1 MTKRRARSRRQ
12 PTARDYPRTARLN
25 QLFHE
30 ILAEELEKVDDDR
43 LLLVTIM
50 AVEVDADLRHAVV
63 YFNTLGGAEDD
74 EDVLAALDEHRGA
87 LRKALGAQARVKRTP
102 ELVFKPDE
110 VARDAARIEDLLR
123 DMRDTEG

>member
-1 MTKRRARSRRQ
+1 MTKRARPHRQ
-12 PTARDYPRTARLN
+12 PSARDYPRTARLN

-74 EDVLAALDEHRGA
+74 QDVLAAPDEHRRSPPKGPRA
-87 LRKALGAQARVKRTP
+87 PAR
-102 ELVFKPDE
+102 
-110 VARDAARIEDLLR
+110 
-123 DMRDTEG
+123 GQN